1 MAFPV
6 IDEDITTSKKLED
19 IHEDDNAIIN
29 EEYDPIKDDK
39 LPQKL
44 RTKEWFEYQIEVSR
58 KKLEK
63 IRLQK
68 KLKEKEEQQRP
79 IDRLEN
85 LDSDEEFLKDIEIN
99 SPKDLICE
107 IKIGEEI
114 SYRDGQWFYYE
125 SEQSEPQ
132 NDLEEESIMD
142 KFLKDCQNTVCMNNE
157 EINIKNRKLFNT
169 KINPINIRE
178 LDNII
183 LEVYTLG
190 KLSHDEIESKLKEK
204 YNLELVDDIDSR
216 KIPFFDL
223 EKQRENAYMMT
234 IGESSQPKKPKRE
247 YDDIK
252 PRSIEIEGRPPWE
265 SPQYEYKERQQYKN
279 HGIRTPIGHTF
290 SENLLIIERA
300 SP

>member
-1 MAFPV
+1 MVEGDPLWRNPMAFPV

-114 SYRDGQWFYYE
+114 SYQDGQWFYYE

-132 NDLEEESIMD
+132 NDLEEESIMN
-142 KFLKDCQNTVCMNNE
+142 KFL
-157 EINIKNRKLFNT
+157 
-169 KINPINIRE
+169 
-178 LDNII
+178 
-183 LEVYTLG
+183 
-190 KLSHDEIESKLKEK
+190 
-204 YNLELVDDIDSR
+204 
-216 KIPFFDL
+216 
-223 EKQRENAYMMT
+223 
-234 IGESSQPKKPKRE
+234 
-247 YDDIK
+247 
-252 PRSIEIEGRPPWE
+252 
-265 SPQYEYKERQQYKN
+265 
-279 HGIRTPIGHTF
+279 
-290 SENLLIIERA
+290 
-300 SP
+300 